1 MTAFAKAHQIVFMM
15 CATSRKRNDVVYFLY
30 WSELALLLAQFTNRM
45 FLDVKLAY
53 LPPSVTITF
62 VGLAYICCTV
72 FRLTLCVSHNIFL
85 PITQGN
91 AATCMGSSAFLAFK
105 YTPLTNKS
113 LSLFSSEGSSNL
125 FLAIIIVQH

>member
-53 LPPSVTITF
+53 LPPSVTITC
-62 VGLAYICCTV
+62 VGLW
-72 FRLTLCVSHNIFL
+72 VSLIFVV
-85 PITQGN
+85 
-91 AATCMGSSAFLAFK
+91 
-105 YTPLTNKS
+105 
-113 LSLFSSEGSSNL
+113 LSFG
-125 FLAIIIVQH
+125 